1 MTDNK
6 QTRFSEMP
14 LVYAQFIIV
23 CYFFAKE
30 DDMPTLLAVDALAI
44 TPTRNLNLLYIILDS
59 IFILVFLCLLIWKKR
74 YSTALFALFGG
85 VIYTIVDYG
94 GFYLLSHTRTVYID
108 GQLAGAGGTFW
119 VLLWM
124 SMSYGITNF
133 AFIWVC
139 VNRDSLLKYWLFLI
153 IMWWLICP
161 SICELG
167 GEATIT
173 TSRTTG
179 AYHGWMGVVL
189 VVSYFILI
197 VLLMKKEGQ
206 KAFVN
211 VLVLCLIGFSVQFC
225 WEFSLLVN
233 GIRPLND
240 ASLRTLIVNS
250 CLETNLGM
258 PAIFAINYFW
268 KKRFNEDMSRARPA
282 TVQPDDIENLQ
293 KV

>member
-1 MTDNK
+1 
-6 QTRFSEMP
+6 MP
-14 LVYAQFIIV
+14 QLAESGLDIV
-23 CYFFAKE
+23 
-30 DDMPTLLAVDALAI
+30 
-44 TPTRNLNLLYIILDS
+44 PTRNLNLLYIILDC
-59 IFILVFLCLLIWKKR
+59 IFLVVFIGLLLWKKR
-74 YSTALFALFGG
+74 YSTVLFALFGG
-85 VIYTIVDYG
+85 ILYTIVDFG

-108 GQLAGAGGTFW
+108 GQLAGVGGTFL

-139 VNRDSLLKYWLFLI
+139 ISRDKLMKYWLFLI
-153 IMWWLICP
+153 LMWWMICP

-189 VVSYFILI
+189 VVAYTILV
-197 VLLMKKEGQ
+197 VLLLRKEGE

-211 VLVLCLIGFSVQFC
+211 VLTLCLIGFCVQFG
-225 WEFSLLVN
+225 WEFSLLIN
-233 GIRPLND
+233 GIRPLNA
-240 ASLRTLIVNS
+240 ASLKTLIVNS

-258 PAIFAINYFW
+258 PGCFAIYYVW
-268 KKRFNEDMSRARPA
+268 HKRFNEDLSRRDK
-282 TVQPDDIENLQ
+282 TYEQPIKASEIQ
-293 KV
+293 AK

>member
-1 MTDNK
+1 MPNFLVTD
-6 QTRFSEMP
+6 S
-14 LVYAQFIIV
+14 
-23 CYFFAKE
+23 
-30 DDMPTLLAVDALAI
+30 LAI

-59 IFILVFLCLLIWKKR
+59 AFILIFLGLLIWKKR

-94 GFYLLSHTRTVYID
+94 GFYLLSHTRTVYIN
-108 GQLAGAGGTFW
+108 GQLAGAGGTFL

-139 VNRDSLLKYWLFLI
+139 LNRDKLMKYWLFLI
-153 IMWWLICP
+153 IMWWMICP
-161 SICELG
+161 SISELG

-189 VVSYFILI
+189 VVSYLILI
-197 VLLMKKEGQ
+197 VVLMKNEGQ

-211 VLVLCLIGFSVQFC
+211 VLTLCLIGFCVQFG

-233 GIRPLND
+233 GIRPMNA
-240 ASLRTLIVNS
+240 ASIRTLIVNS

-258 PAIFAINYFW
+258 PYIYVIYIAFSR
-268 KKRFNEDMSRARPA
+268 RFTEQLRPRSDRLSFTGCIAR
-282 TVQPDDIENLQ
+282 ENTRSVRGTPQ
-293 KV
+293 ESAPEESAGN

>member
-1 MTDNK
+1 
-6 QTRFSEMP
+6 MP
-14 LVYAQFIIV
+14 NFLVA
-23 CYFFAKE
+23 
-30 DDMPTLLAVDALAI
+30 DALAI

-59 IFILVFLCLLIWKKR
+59 AFILIFLGLLIWKKR

-94 GFYLLSHTRTVYID
+94 GFYLLSHTRTVYIN
-108 GQLAGAGGTFW
+108 GQLAGAGGTFL

-139 VNRDSLLKYWLFLI
+139 LNRDKLMKYWLFLI
-153 IMWWLICP
+153 IMWWMICP
-161 SICELG
+161 SISELG

-189 VVSYFILI
+189 VVSYLILI
-197 VLLMKKEGQ
+197 VVLMKNEDQ

-211 VLVLCLIGFSVQFC
+211 VLTLCLIGFCVQFG

-233 GIRPLND
+233 GIRPMNA
-240 ASLRTLIVNS
+240 ASIRTLIVNS

-258 PAIFAINYFW
+258 PAIFAINHFW
-268 KKRFNEDMSRARPA
+268 KKRFNEDLSR
-282 TVQPDDIENLQ
+282 VQPTTDCADNIENLQ
-293 KV
+293 KI